1 MKTSSASG
9 RDRPVDRA
17 TAWACLWTN
26 VLTLPGL
33 GSVAAGRAI
42 GYAQAG
48 TALAGFGLTLHGL
61 FRIVRAWLDVG
72 ELPVGFTT
80 SFWVS
85 LVGVAMFAAA
95 WLWALITSLGILRDA
110 RPHEGAPRPAANDH
124 G

>member
-9 RDRPVDRA
+9 RGRPVDRA

-33 GSVAAGRAI
+33 GSLAAGRAI

-48 TALAGFGLTLHGL
+48 TALAGFGLTLYGIFH
-61 FRIVRAWLDVG
+61 ITQAWLDLGEVPLGFPPALWVCLAGVG
-72 ELPVGFTT
+72 LFVVG
-80 SFWVS
+80 
-85 LVGVAMFAAA
+85 
-95 WLWALITSLGILRDA
+95 WLWALFTSLAVLRDA
-110 RPHEGAPRPAANDH
+110 RPHEGVARPAPDDH